1 MQSVSLKYFVVFVFV
16 PLLFSCH
23 PASREKLTDYVNPML
38 GTATLW
44 EAEDLGYQRERITR
58 TWGAETFP
66 GASLPNAMVQVT
78 PVTQYHSGSGYQ
90 YEDTTIC
97 AFAHTSKGHWN
108 LCHFPI
114 LPVRGAFDAVDYAS
128 AFSHEKES
136 ARPGYYQVYLDRYGV
151 NVELTSTLR
160 CAFHQYTFDED
171 ALAAGPSVLL
181 DLTRSNERVKDW
193 AVRQAG
199 TCAFSGFQ
207 QAGET
212 IYFYA
217 ESDVPVR
224 DIREM
229 VTPYIN
235 KKGKPAEARV
245 FVVSFG
251 PESVSSNPDSGLSA
265 YSPDSWPRSLSLR
278 IGFSFVSEEGAK
290 ENLKQELTGKSFA
303 QVRQEADEV
312 WEKQLSAI
320 RVKGGSE
327 RQRGLFYSTL
337 YRSLLWPC
345 LRSDANGDYRDIK
358 GQQCNNGFDY
368 YTDPSFW
375 DDHRNKLIL
384 LALLRPDV
392 ACDVVKSITDKGE
405 KNNGYMPTFFHG
417 DHAATFIMGLWSR
430 GIRDFDLNRA
440 YRLILKNATVPG
452 KEGRR
457 YMDEYLR
464 RGWISD
470 KDSLGIPYWKEYKAG
485 AQKTLEYAYDDYA
498 VAQVAL
504 AVGDTAQ
511 YKALMKQSL
520 NYKNVFDP
528 STGFYRGRNDAG
540 KWLKDFDPY
549 YPFFQHMWREA
560 NAWNLLFYP
569 PHDRKGLFSLY
580 ALGKGDSAKD
590 SHCGQPCETKEG
602 IIEQKL
608 DSLFSEPWRGYEVE
622 NLTGFIGQYCHG
634 NQPGHHLPFVYALI
648 GKPEKSQRIID
659 EVLDRF
665 YDMGADHL
673 AYAGMDDA
681 GEMSAWYVLAAIGL
695 YTWSPADPEYLV
707 TRPLFDEVCLD
718 FPGRKPVVIRRTP
731 VKSGGKGTESDAID
745 IYPGTFLP
753 DSLLRKGGTFIYK
766 DCENQEREP

>member
-1 MQSVSLKYFVVFVFV
+1 MV
-16 PLLFSCH
+16 SCH
-23 PASREKLTDYVNPML
+23 SASREKLTDYVNPML

-44 EAEDLGYQRERITR
+44 EAEDLGYHRERISR

-66 GASLPNAMVQVT
+66 GASLPNAMAQAT
-78 PVTQYHSGSGYQ
+78 PVTKYHSGSGYQ

-97 AFAHTSKGHWN
+97 GFAHTSKGHWN
-108 LCHFPI
+108 LCHVPI
-114 LPVRGAFDAVDYAS
+114 LPVRGTFDAVDYAS
-128 AFSHEKES
+128 AFSHENES
-136 ARPGYYQVYLDRYGV
+136 AHPGYYQVYLDRYGV

-160 CAFHQYTFDED
+160 CAFHQYTFHED
-171 ALAAGPSVLL
+171 ASTPSLEQGQGASARSSCQDSSALAPGPSVLL
-181 DLTRSNERVKDW
+181 DLMRSNERVKDW

-199 TCAFSGFQ
+199 PCAFSGFQ
-207 QAGET
+207 QAAET

-217 ESDVPVR
+217 ESDAP
-224 DIREM
+224 IREVREV
-229 VTPYIN
+229 VTPYTN

-251 PESVSSNPDSGLSA
+251 PDSVSSSPDSGRTA
-265 YSPDSWPRSLSLR
+265 CSPDSGPWSLSLR

-290 ENLKQELTGKSFA
+290 ENLRQELTGKSFA

-312 WEKQLSAI
+312 WERQLSAI

-358 GQQCNNGFDY
+358 GEKCNNGFDY

-405 KNNGYMPTFFHG
+405 KNKGYMPTFFHG
-417 DHAATFIMGLWSR
+417 DHAATFIAGLWSR

-457 YMDEYLR
+457 YMDEYLQK
-464 RGWISD
+464 GWISD

-485 AQKTLEYAYDDYA
+485 VQKTLEYAYDDYA

-504 AVGDTAQ
+504 AIGDTAQ
-511 YKALMKQSL
+511 YETLMRQSL

-528 STGFYRGRNDAG
+528 STGFYRGRNERG
-540 KWLKDFDPY
+540 EWLKDFDPY

-580 ALGKGDSAKD
+580 SPKGESCENSEAW
-590 SHCGQPCETKEG
+590 CGV
-602 IIEQKL
+602 IEQKL

-622 NLTGFIGQYCHG
+622 NMTGFIGQYCHG

-659 EVLDRF
+659 EVLERF

-695 YTWSPADPEYLV
+695 YTWSPADPAYLV
-707 TRPLFDEVCLD
+707 TRPLFDEVRLD
-718 FPGRKPVVIRRTP
+718 FPGRKPVVIRVSQANFDALP
-731 VKSGGKGTESDAID
+731 VSDSEVD

-753 DSLLRKGGTFIYK
+753 DSLLQKGGTFVYK
-766 DCENQEREP
+766 NVK